1 MDEMKEYDNKTI
13 LIGAAFRVDPTK
25 ASEVT
30 KMYADKLNEE
40 QKKYVINNLKEANF
54 KIYTEEELKK
64 SMEKGI
70 EKGMKNLVIRLL
82 RKKFSDIP
90 EKYIKL
96 IEDAD
101 EKTLLQIA
109 DDIFEIKKTED
120 LDRYLNDN

>member
-64 SMEKGI
+64 SMEKG
-70 EKGMKNLVIRLL
+70 MKNLVIRLL

>member
-1 MDEMKEYDNKTI
+1 MKEYDNKTI

-101 EKTLLQIA
+101 EKTLLQIS

>member
-1 MDEMKEYDNKTI
+1 MKEYDNKTI

-109 DDIFEIKKTED
+109 YDIFEIKKTED